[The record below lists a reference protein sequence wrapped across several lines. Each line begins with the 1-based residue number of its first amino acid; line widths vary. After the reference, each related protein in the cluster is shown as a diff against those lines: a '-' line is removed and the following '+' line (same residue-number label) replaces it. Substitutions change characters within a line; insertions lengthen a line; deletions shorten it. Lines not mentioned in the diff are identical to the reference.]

1 MHKISDK
8 DKKLWN
14 FYKSNLN
21 SIKKLDKKKDLNSNV
36 FSFSSKVLKPNISL
50 TLDIKIKKQLKSR
63 NFTFDAIIDLHEKSE
78 IQAYELI
85 RNFIRNSYL
94 TGHRNIIIVTGKG
107 INNKGKLKLK
117 TPFWLKDKEL
127 SKYVVGFQNMP
138 PNKGGEGA
146 LFVKLKNRDKYKS

>member
-8 DKKLWN
+8 YKKLWN

-21 SIKKLDKKKDLNSNV
+21 SIKKLDKKRFKFQRFFIQLKG
-36 FSFSSKVLKPNISL
+36 FKPNISL
-50 TLDIKIKKQLKSR
+50 TLDIKIKTIKSR

-94 TGHRNIIIVTGKG
+94 KGHRNIIIVTGKG

-146 LFVKLKNRDKYKS
+146 LFVKLKNRDKYKSQV

>member
-94 TGHRNIIIVTGKG
+94 KGHRNIIIVTGKG

-117 TPFWLKDKEL
+117 TPNFII
-127 SKYVVGFQNMP
+127 S
-138 PNKGGEGA
+138 
-146 LFVKLKNRDKYKS
+146 

>member
-8 DKKLWN
+8 DKKIWN
-14 FYKSNLN
+14 FYISNLN

-94 TGHRNIIIVTGKG
+94 NGHRNIIIVTMEG
-107 INNKGKLKLK
+107 
-117 TPFWLKDKEL
+117 
-127 SKYVVGFQNMP
+127 GFKPLVIQPIEFENMYRKQSV
-138 PNKGGEGA
+138 N
-146 LFVKLKNRDKYKS
+146 